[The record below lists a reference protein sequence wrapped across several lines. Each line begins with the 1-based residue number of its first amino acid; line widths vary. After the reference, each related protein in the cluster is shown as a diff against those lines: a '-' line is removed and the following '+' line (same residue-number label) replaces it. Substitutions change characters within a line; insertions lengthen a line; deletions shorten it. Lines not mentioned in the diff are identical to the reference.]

1 MYFLF
6 KIDLNIIN
14 EYFEISGKM
23 KKKKLKFISGICIF
37 TMNNCQK
44 L

>member
-6 KIDLNIIN
+6 KIDLNAIN

-23 KKKKLKFISGICIF
+23 KKKKSRIRIF
-37 TMNNCQK
+37 TMSNCQK

>member
-6 KIDLNIIN
+6 KIDLNAIN

-23 KKKKLKFISGICIF
+23 KKKNQEYVSS
-37 TMNNCQK
+37 Q
-44 L
+44 

>member
-6 KIDLNIIN
+6 KIDLNAIN

-23 KKKKLKFISGICIF
+23 KKKKNQEYVSSQWAIVKSYNF
-37 TMNNCQK
+37 
-44 L
+44 